1 MILSKLK
8 LLPGQTNITRNI
20 IYIIILILLSVYIC
34 WILLY
39 NLFCYFQIAQV
50 QQNFLKF
57 CTRDSSIKFW
67 YLGTAESFVLI
78 FSTVD
83 TSIKFWSLDRVIMK
97 LIQAQKI
104 FISLFVTEAK
114 FFQQKIGRRC
124 LEMGRKPK
132 GFVPILKSSR

>member
-1 MILSKLK
+1 
-8 LLPGQTNITRNI
+8 
-20 IYIIILILLSVYIC
+20 
-34 WILLY
+34 
-39 NLFCYFQIAQV
+39 
-50 QQNFLKF
+50 
-57 CTRDSSIKFW
+57 
-67 YLGTAESFVLI
+67 
-78 FSTVD
+78 
-83 TSIKFWSLDRVIMK
+83 MK